1 MIVINHFFMTVT
13 VTNRGLLRNYKS
25 LKDRLLSGELDQV
38 VILQNNNVDLKISVE
53 RKLTPFEQLV
63 EMVKKRPVLSVKRPD
78 RDIF

>member
-1 MIVINHFFMTVT
+1 MTVT
-13 VTNRGLLRNYKS
+13 VTNRDLLRNYKS
-25 LKDRLLSGELDQV
+25 LKDRLISGELDQV

-63 EMVKKRPVLSVKRPD
+63 EMVKKKPILNVKRPD